1 MSAAEET
8 KGNWAFLLLME
19 KCQQKMWIHLL
30 EVCFISNVFV
40 GLGKV
45 PQVFLKFVVTI

>member
-1 MSAAEET
+1 MSVAEET

-30 EVCFISNVFV
+30 EVCFISNIFV
-40 GLGKV
+40 GKV
-45 PQVFLKFVVTI
+45 PQVFLKFAATI